1 MSDPL
6 TLTAPLLIGTVV
18 CSVVLSAAV
27 LLAYMNPPR
36 FWRNRPAQTPPH
48 RNPGPD
54 PVCRD
59 MPSPVQQHLNLL
71 GLRVQDQVT
80 DRKGIV
86 TSVCFDL
93 FGCIQAAVDPGYKE
107 DGSRHDCSWFDIN
120 RLRVV
125 TSKPVM
131 EIPDFVSYGHP
142 QAEGKQ
148 GSADKP
154 APGV

>member
-1 MSDPL
+1 MSTNMTL
-6 TLTAPLLIGTVV
+6 TLTVLI
-18 CSVVLSAAV
+18 AMV
-27 LLAYMNPPR
+27 LLFATLMLYLR
-36 FWRNRPAQTPPH
+36 IPH
-48 RNPGPD
+48 SRGTRPGPD
-54 PVCRD
+54 PICRD
-59 MPSPVQQHLNLL
+59 QPAHPGLKHLALL
-71 GLRVQDQVT
+71 GLMVT
-80 DRKGIV
+80 DKVTGREGVV

-93 FGCIQAAVDPGYKE
+93 YGCIQAAVDPGYKE
-107 DGSRHDCSWFDIN
+107 DGSRHEVSWFDIN